1 MFHFVSFSSEIR
13 TYPLFCT
20 IAVCVAEYL
29 KGTIL
34 ERVPSK
40 IFMGLAADDPVYK
53 GYRAA
58 LVSASK
64 EESLVTFPVLYVT
77 DCWHIR

>member
-1 MFHFVSFSSEIR
+1 MD
-13 TYPLFCT
+13 
-20 IAVCVAEYL
+20 EYL

-53 GYRAA
+53 GYRSA
-58 LVSASK
+58 LISGSK
-64 EESLVTFPVLYVT
+64 EEALVTLTVCKLGFCYI
-77 DCWHIR
+77 W